1 MVKVIYFSREGEN
14 LVNGQINIIN
24 QGNTKQLAKIIASQL
39 NCDMVEIKPVKDYP
53 ISYLETIDIVE
64 KELRENSK
72 PAYYSVK
79 NPLYGN
85 HLFIGF
91 PTWCGSMPRIMKH
104 FLEQENVSKKIIYP
118 FCTHEGSGFGR
129 SLYEL
134 NKVCPLSSV
143 MPGLAI
149 QGSRVNT
156 SQKSVS
162 NWLVHYKHYS
172 RRN

>member
-1 MVKVIYFSREGEN
+1 MANVIYFSREGEN

-39 NCDMVEIKPVKDYP
+39 GTESIEIRPVQDYP
-53 ISYLETIDIVE
+53 ISYLETIDMVE
-64 KELRENSK
+64 KEFRENSK

-79 NPLYGN
+79 KTLYDT

-129 SLYEL
+129 SLHEL
-134 NKVCPLSSV
+134 NKACPMATI

-156 SQKSVS
+156 SQKAVS